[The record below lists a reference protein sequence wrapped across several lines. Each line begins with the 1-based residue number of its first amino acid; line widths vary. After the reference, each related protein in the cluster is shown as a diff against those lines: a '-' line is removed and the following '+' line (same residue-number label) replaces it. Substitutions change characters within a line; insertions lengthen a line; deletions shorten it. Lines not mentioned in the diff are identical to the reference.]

1 MSNRKE
7 IKREYPDAP
16 LVAVGALIIDQDKIL
31 LVKRKNEPGQGLW
44 SIPGGVVE
52 LGERVEDA
60 VKREVKEETG
70 MTIKV
75 ERLLTTIDRIIKDSE
90 GRVRFHYVIIDYL
103 ARPSEGTLGAS
114 TDAEDAKW
122 IHLDNAK
129 NFPATN
135 LLVNLIDEAKR
146 KGWLETI
153 TSRKNR

>member
-1 MSNRKE
+1 MSTRKE

-75 ERLLTTIDRIIKDSE
+75 ERLLTTIDRIVKDRE
-90 GRVRFHYVIIDYL
+90 GRVQFHYVIIDYL
-103 ARPSEGTLGAS
+103 ACTSKGTLRAS
-114 TDAEDAKW
+114 TDAEEAKW
-122 IHLDNAK
+122 IHLDDVK
-129 NFPATN
+129 NLPATSV
-135 LLVNLIDEAKR
+135 LVSLIDEAKR
-146 KGWLETI
+146 KGWLDT
-153 TSRKNR
+153 TAPGKKA